1 MTASTLRPRSP
12 RRLAALLPLAMLLPL
27 ALVALGLAA
36 CDAGDEGEAVEAA
49 VDQGTALGAGET
61 AAGDDHFGGEDEPA
75 MPAAGTAAVEVLLH
89 GRTIEMAGSLPP
101 GETTF
106 TVTNTGEHE
115 HNIEIEGNGV
125 ERELAANLAPG
136 ETGEL
141 TITLEPGT
149 YTVYCPV
156 GDHRE
161 EGMVTTLL
169 VAG

>member
-1 MTASTLRPRSP
+1 MTTSTIPHRAP
-12 RRLAALLPLAMLLPL
+12 RRWAVLPFAMLLPL
-27 ALVALGLAA
+27 TLAGLSLAA
-36 CDAGDEGEAVEAA
+36 CEVSDESEPEEVAA
-49 VDQGTALGAGET
+49 EQTAP
-61 AAGDDHFGGEDEPA
+61 GDDYFGGEAEPA
-75 MPAAGTAAVEVLLH
+75 MPAAGTGAVEVRLH
-89 GRTIEMAGSLPP
+89 GRTIEMPATLPP

-115 HNIEIEGNGV
+115 HNFEIEGNGIEV
-125 ERELAANLAPG
+125 ELEANLAPG

-141 TITLEPGT
+141 TVVLEPGT

-161 EGMVTTLL
+161 EGMVTTLR